1 MNNFIERMLTIIFGS
16 TLGIFM
22 LTYNTYTMILFFIIG
37 VVFIYGELI
46 YALHQGNKLNNKD
59 LILLTILTALFYAN
73 RYANRYAN
81 DTVYIIYLLLLLLN
95 VSTKPLKLLMFLIA
109 GILWIWPSVYLC
121 IKYAV
126 FDVRLFIC
134 LAGITWTTD
143 GGAYIWG
150 KLFGRTKLAPYISP
164 NKTVEGTFLGIL
176 SSVFIAYFVSY
187 YYTFILWGD
196 LLILSIIY
204 GVFGQI
210 GDLVES
216 RFKRWVGIKDAGK
229 ILPGMGGVND
239 RCDSIYLAIPIGHI
253 YILLRGYVI

>member
-1 MNNFIERMLTIIFGS
+1 MNNFIERMITIIFGS

-22 LTYNTYTMILFFIIG
+22 LTYNTYTMILFFVIG

-46 YALHQGNKLNNKD
+46 YALHKGNKLNNKD
-59 LILLTILTALFYAN
+59 LILLTILVALFYVD
-73 RYANRYAN
+73 RYTDN
-81 DTVYIIYLLLLLLN
+81 TVNILYLIYLLLLLLLTI
-95 VSTKPLKLLMFLIA
+95 STKPLKIVIFLLA
-109 GILWIWPSVYLC
+109 GILWIFPSVYLC
-121 IKYAV
+121 VKYAT

-134 LAGITWTTD
+134 LTGITWTTD

-164 NKTVEGTFLGIL
+164 NKTIEGTFLGIL
-176 SSVFIAYFVSY
+176 SSVFITYFISY
-187 YYTFILWGD
+187 YYTFILYGD

-229 ILPGMGGVND
+229 LLPGMGGVND

-253 YILLRGYVI
+253 YILLRGYSI